1 MEWRL
6 DFYADLWYNLCQ
18 SDGGLFRRFLFCF
31 LLSILYNL
39 LLKPLIL
46 FAIVDGV

>member
-1 MEWRL
+1 MIIWQIMVLLELLNLTKKDGKKCRL
-6 DFYADLWYNLCQ
+6 
-18 SDGGLFRRFLFCF
+18 
-31 LLSILYNL
+31 LLNILYNL

>member
-1 MEWRL
+1 MLQNMVCVLIKETK
-6 DFYADLWYNLCQ
+6 N
-18 SDGGLFRRFLFCF
+18 GGLFRR
-31 LLSILYNL
+31 LLLNILYNL